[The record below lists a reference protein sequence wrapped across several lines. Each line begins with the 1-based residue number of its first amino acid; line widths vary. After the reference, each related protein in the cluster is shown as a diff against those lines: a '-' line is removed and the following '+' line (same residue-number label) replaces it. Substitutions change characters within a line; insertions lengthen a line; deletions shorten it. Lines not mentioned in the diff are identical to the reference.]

1 MPEDYSER
9 RKHRRVKL
17 EFPVAVTVGAAGK
30 VIQGTSVNISA
41 GGMAVIM
48 DGFIPLGK
56 NLTVSFELQDGVVF
70 EKITAK
76 ILRTQDV
83 EDRFIYGLE
92 FLNISPQGAAKIN
105 AMTDII
111 FFIKKIKLFA
121 VLSDAEALILKGV
134 GEDIEYPEGKT
145 IFSEGEDGDAFY
157 AVINGKVRISKKSNI
172 DSANEEVLALIR
184 EGEFF
189 GEMAL
194 FDEGMR
200 TANAAAH
207 TNCTLFTITAD
218 QFNELIQ
225 KNHLLAIKILLGFV
239 RTLSKRLKAMNQEM
253 VDLLFSEAALNEIK

>member
-1 MPEDYSER
+1 MPEEGSER
-9 RKHRRVKL
+9 RKHRRVNL
-17 EFPVAVTVGAAGK
+17 EFPVAVTVGGAGK
-30 VIQGTSVNISA
+30 VIKGASVNLSA
-41 GGMAVIM
+41 GGMAVVM

-56 NLTVSFELQDGVVF
+56 NLNVSFELQEGTVF

-83 EDRFIYGLE
+83 EDKFIYGLE
-92 FLNISPQGAAKIN
+92 FLNISPAGVAKIN
-105 AMTDII
+105 AITETIY
-111 FFIKKIKLFA
+111 FIKKIKLFA
-121 VLSDAEALILKGV
+121 VLSDAEALVLKSEGSDV
-134 GEDIEYPEGKT
+134 NFAEGKT
-145 IFSEGEDGDAFY
+145 IFSEGEDGDVFY

-172 DSANEEVLALIR
+172 DSENEEVLALIR

-194 FDEGMR
+194 FDEGLR
-200 TANAAAH
+200 TANASAH

-218 QFNELIQ
+218 QFNQLIQ